1 MIQDTKAD
9 LQMTDPKIGLCEAE
23 VRQKIKEGRVNIAVN
38 APTKTVGQIIVSNT
52 FTYFNFIFCALALLL
67 VAVGAFRELT
77 FMPIVIVNT
86 LIGIVQEIRSKR
98 VLDKLN
104 ILNAPHSQVLRN
116 GKLQTILSNELVEGD
131 IVIFESGDQICADAV
146 VIDGEAYANEA
157 LLTGESDEIV
167 KKSGSELM
175 SGSFVVSGRCTA
187 QLTKVGKDAYIS
199 KLLLEAKAEK
209 KGERSEMIRSLNK
222 LIKIIGIAIIPIGI
236 IMFCEHFFA
245 LGEGL
250 RGSIVSVVAALIGMI
265 PEGLYLLTSLAIVLS
280 IIRLAK
286 KRVLVHEM
294 ACIETL
300 ARVDVLCVDKTGTIT
315 EPTMTVDALV
325 PINGDSEAELSSL
338 IGDFAANMYSDNS
351 TMLALKTHFAHNTGA
366 VADKVLSFSST
377 AKYSAVT
384 FGDKA
389 YVLGAPE
396 FVLRE
401 NYVRYKE
408 MTDEYIRCGSR
419 VLVFGRYDGI
429 PDGKPLTEAVE
440 ALCFVVVSNPIRK
453 DAKKTFEYFAEQGVD
468 IKVISGDNAVS
479 VAEIARRAGIKNY
492 DRCVDASTLTT
503 DFAIEDAA
511 LKYTVFG
518 RVNPEQKKKL
528 VLALKKAG
536 KTVAMTGDGVNDV
549 LALKVADCSVAM
561 ASGSEAAANV
571 SQLVLL
577 DSDFACMPSVVLEGR
592 RVVNNIERSASL
604 FLVKNIFSV
613 LMALFS
619 MVFVFTY
626 PLLPSQISLSSA
638 VNIGI
643 PAFLLALEPN
653 TSIIKGKF
661 LPKVLGRAMSAGLC
675 NFIMIYLLMTVSNM
689 LGIGEGEISVICAL
703 LMYSIGMMFL
713 YIISRPLNKWRAF
726 IWLAMLGALI
736 LCCGV
741 FGMLFGIYA
750 VSVKAQLVLAVF
762 VAASALMLFLLELAL
777 PKLGAI
783 GRKFAR

>member
-1 MIQDTKAD
+1 M
-9 LQMTDPKIGLCEAE
+9 
-23 VRQKIKEGRVNIAVN
+23 
-38 APTKTVGQIIVSNT
+38 
-52 FTYFNFIFCALALLL
+52 
-67 VAVGAFRELT
+67 
-77 FMPIVIVNT
+77 
-86 LIGIVQEIRSKR
+86 
-98 VLDKLN
+98 
-104 ILNAPHSQVLRN
+104 
-116 GKLQTILSNELVEGD
+116 
-131 IVIFESGDQICADAV
+131 
-146 VIDGEAYANEA
+146 
-157 LLTGESDEIV
+157 
-167 KKSGSELM
+167 
-175 SGSFVVSGRCTA
+175 
-187 QLTKVGKDAYIS
+187 
-199 KLLLEAKAEK
+199 
-209 KGERSEMIRSLNK
+209 
-222 LIKIIGIAIIPIGI
+222 
-236 IMFCEHFFA
+236 
-245 LGEGL
+245 
-250 RGSIVSVVAALIGMI
+250 
-265 PEGLYLLTSLAIVLS
+265 
-280 IIRLAK
+280 
-286 KRVLVHEM
+286 
-294 ACIETL
+294 
-300 ARVDVLCVDKTGTIT
+300 
-315 EPTMTVDALV
+315 
-325 PINGDSEAELSSL
+325 
-338 IGDFAANMYSDNS
+338 
-351 TMLALKTHFAHNTGA
+351 
-366 VADKVLSFSST
+366 
-377 AKYSAVT
+377 
-384 FGDKA
+384 
-389 YVLGAPE
+389 LGAPE

-479 VAEIARRAGIKNY
+479 VAEIARRAGIKNC

-503 DFAIEDAA
+503 DSAIEDAA

>member
-1 MIQDTKAD
+1 MAQDMKAD
-9 LQMTDPKIGLCEAE
+9 LQMTDPKAGLSDAE
-23 VRQKIKEGRVNIAVN
+23 VRQKIMDGRVNTAVN

-52 FTYFNFIFCALALLL
+52 FTYFNLIFCSLALLL
-67 VAVGAFRELT
+67 MAVGAFRELT
-77 FMPIVIVNT
+77 FMPIVIANT

-104 ILNAPHSQVLRN
+104 MLNAPHSQVMRGGRL
-116 GKLQTILSNELVEGD
+116 KTVMSSELVEGD
-131 IVIFESGDQICADAV
+131 IVIFEAGDQICADAV

-157 LLTGESDEIV
+157 LLTGEADEIV

-187 QLTKVGKDAYIS
+187 QLTAVGKDAYIS
-199 KLLLEAKAEK
+199 RLMLEAKAEK

-250 RGSIVSVVAALIGMI
+250 RGSVVSIVAALIGMI
-265 PEGLYLLTSLAIVLS
+265 PEGLYLLASLAIVLS

-315 EPTMTVDALV
+315 EPTMTVDAVV
-325 PINGDSEAELSSL
+325 PINNSNEAELASL
-338 IGDFAANMYSDNS
+338 IGDFTANMYSDNS
-351 TMLALKTHFAHNTGA
+351 TMLALKAHFTHNTGA
-366 VADKVLSFSST
+366 VADKTVSFSSA
-377 AKYSAVT
+377 AKYSAVM

-396 FVLRE
+396 FVLRKE
-401 NYVRYKE
+401 YTRYEE
-408 MTDEYIRCGSR
+408 MTDKYVRSGSR
-419 VLVFGRYDGI
+419 VLVFGRYDGV

-440 ALCFVVVSNPIRK
+440 ALCFVVVSNPIRH
-453 DAKKTFEYFAEQGVD
+453 DAKKTFEYFAEQGVE

-479 VAEIARRAGIKNY
+479 VAEIAHRAGIKNC
-492 DRCVDASTLTT
+492 DSFIDASTLAT
-503 DFAIEDAA
+503 DAALEEAA

-528 VLALKKAG
+528 VLALKKSG

-561 ASGSEAAANV
+561 ASGSEAASNV

-613 LMALFS
+613 LMSLFS

-653 TSIIKGKF
+653 TSIIRGKF

-675 NFIMIYLLMTVSNM
+675 NFVMIYLLMLVSDM
-689 LGIGEGEISVICAL
+689 LGIDENEISVICAL

-713 YIISRPLNKWRAF
+713 FIISRPLNKWRAL
-726 IWLAMLGALI
+726 IWCAMLGVLI
-736 LCCGV
+736 LCCSV
-741 FGMLFGIYA
+741 FGALFGIHA
-750 VSVKAQLVLAVF
+750 VSFKAQLVLAVF
-762 VAASALMLFLLELAL
+762 AAASALLLFWLEAML
-777 PKLGAI
+777 PKLGAV
-783 GRKFAR
+783 GRKFVH